1 MTVLFAIWIILIAT
15 NQQVMGDTLITVDN
29 GGKAS
34 VRCCEG
40 KCLCSSLHMALQSA
54 YGSVIVNI
62 TSEVVNLDGY
72 TVIGPPTFV
81 SNITITS
88 DINAIIKCHNNGSLS
103 ISNTINVTIR
113 GITWDQCGDPN
124 YPYVSGGVDFGSTCN
139 LTIDSCTFQ
148 YSQICALNVEMA
160 CGNIIIK
167 NSNFISNG
175 LSKDGSC
182 GGLSIGGTQMNT
194 TIMIS
199 DSVFIGNGYFS
210 TLSEPIYGLSI
221 MSDEPFRSGISLT
234 INNSIFTSNS
244 GGIYLKV
251 DVATFPIFI
260 LSEVVASDNINE
272 GIKLSQL
279 EIAKGNITLMISNS
293 IFNNNSNGG
302 IVGNSIFTNDVNS
315 EVTFTVINT
324 NFTDN
329 RATDASNAALAIA
342 IYSPG
347 NSPISIYVQHS
358 NFVGNSNGDVYI
370 STSSDEGIHLVQF
383 YDIIVKESVST
394 GSSSGSGTVSVSL
407 QSSLE
412 NFYEFHSVKFIS
424 NEYSG
429 FIGGNVFVQTA
440 NIDNCISVINCV
452 FQNNTGAA
460 FHLVDGVTDPVVMIY
475 ATHISFVDVQFTN
488 NRVDDIYSVVYVVGG
503 GINSTQII
511 MQSTHFINNTGTAL
525 QLIMS
530 TVTFFVSALF
540 KNNTANSGAA
550 LYLQQGTQVYF
561 DDNVTVQ
568 FVNNTGTQYGG
579 AIYTDLPSTCP
590 RNGVMF
596 HSNNTK
602 NFTISFVNNKAGIIG
617 NSLYFNI
624 QEFCEVYT
632 NVSSNNS
639 LLYLPYK
646 FNYSEALS
654 SAVVTSPHSIML
666 YFPNHDGSCI
676 DNKTFFVNNKIL
688 GEAITFTG
696 AVFDYFNNSAEPT
709 QFHVQCIN
717 GCADHT
723 LADDQLL
730 IDNISLLS
738 ITIYGHRVG
747 VNPINITLGLTSILP
762 SFNEQISVQLV
773 IELQQCFSG
782 YYYNVRFNQ
791 CVCYNHKDI
800 VHCYDGY
807 NEIKRGYWFGTITN
821 AFKPTVSLCPS
832 RYCDFGSNRK
842 ETRQGYCII
851 PPRLDDQCSSHRT
864 GVACGECK
872 SGYTLAYDSPDC
884 ISADKCSIGMTILV
898 IVLTILYWI
907 AIVASVFGLMYFQ
920 FQISSGYAYGIIY
933 YYSIVDILL
942 VNNPYISDVVFQVV
956 ATLASFAKLTP
967 QLFGQLCLVEGLSRI
982 DQQFIHYSHAIAV
995 SLIILIIVLVARYS
1009 ATFTRFVAPFIIR
1022 VICLLLLL
1030 SYTSL
1035 ASTSLQLL
1043 SPLIFSDVDEVRT
1056 YSSPDIKYF
1065 TGRHLV
1071 YAIVAILCEVIV
1083 VIGLPLFLLLEPFLR
1098 RRINLVRIKPL
1109 VDQFQGC
1116 YKDKYR
1122 WFAAYYLICRQVI
1135 ILIVYIGN
1143 GDYYNMLY
1151 YLQTACIII
1160 VMIHGWVQPYKNALL
1175 NGLDEVILLVLV
1187 LIINLNT
1194 FSFLSSVS
1202 SEISVVLLLIPLLLI
1217 CLVAIRKFLHH
1228 RFNREYRELH
1238 NVCEDEDNNYN
1249 QNREG
1254 ANVRCALVVVTK
1266 LCYITIAS

>member
-1 MTVLFAIWIILIAT
+1 MVLFAVWIILIT
-15 NQQVMGDTLITVDN
+15 TSQQAKGDKMITIN
-29 GGKAS
+29 NSGKAS
-34 VRCCEG
+34 KMCCYEG
-40 KCLCSSLHMALQSA
+40 KCPCSSLQMALQNVSD
-54 YGSVIVNI
+54 SVIVNI
-62 TSEVVNLDGY
+62 TSEVVNLDNY
-72 TVIGPPTFV
+72 TAIQSPAPI
-81 SNITITS
+81 SDITITS
-88 DINAIIKCHNNGSLS
+88 DINATVKCYNNGSLS
-103 ISNTINVTIR
+103 ILTAFNVTIC
-113 GITWDQCGDPN
+113 GITWDQCGNPN
-124 YPYVSGGVDFGSTCN
+124 QPQFSGGVYFSSTRK

-148 YSQICALNVEMA
+148 YSQMCALILDGVW
-160 CGNIIIK
+160 GNIIIK
-167 NSNFISNG
+167 NSNFTSNG
-175 LSKDGSC
+175 LSKTCTSGDSDC
-182 GGLSIGGTQMNT
+182 GGLKMDLDNA
-194 TIMIS
+194 TIVIS
-199 DSVFIGNGYFS
+199 DSVFIGNGNFN
-210 TLSEPIYGLSI
+210 TPSEPKPIYGLSI
-221 MSDEPFRSGISLT
+221 MSDRGGFSLT
-234 INNSIFTSNS
+234 ISNTIFVNNS
-244 GGIYLKV
+244 GGIHLNVKV
-251 DVATFPIFI
+251 VTFLIFI
-260 LSEVVASDNINE
+260 LSEVVVSDNVNE
-272 GIKLSQL
+272 GSLLDI
-279 EIAKGNITLMISNS
+279 ENDNITLMVSNS
-293 IFNNNSNGG
+293 TFNNNGNGG
-302 IVGNSIFTNDVNS
+302 IVCHNILATDDHTKV
-315 EVTFTVINT
+315 VLTVVNT

-329 RATDASNAALAIA
+329 RAVDASNAALAIA
-342 IYSPG
+342 MYSPC
-347 NSPISIYVQHS
+347 SCFISIYVYHS
-358 NFVGNSNGDVYI
+358 NFVSNSNGAVYI
-370 STSSDEGIHLVQF
+370 STSSGEGRHQVDFQEV
-383 YDIIVKESVST
+383 IVKESVS
-394 GSSSGSGTVSVSL
+394 SYSGSGTVSISL
-407 QSSLE
+407 QGLLE
-412 NFYEFHSVKFIS
+412 NFYDFHSVIFIS

-429 FIGGNVFVQTA
+429 FIGGAVFLQTA
-440 NIDNCISVINCV
+440 NTNNYISVINCV
-452 FQNNTGAA
+452 IQNNTGAGHA
-460 FHLVDGVTDPVVMIY
+460 FHVSDGVTDSILY
-475 ATHISFVDVQFTN
+475 ATHITFVDVQFTN

-503 GINSTQII
+503 GINSTQIT
-511 MQSTHFINNTGTAL
+511 MHSTHFINNTGTAL
-525 QLIMS
+525 SLIMS
-530 TVTFFVSALF
+530 TVTFFTSALF

-561 DDNVTVQ
+561 DDNVIVQ

-596 HSNNTK
+596 HSDNTK

-624 QEFCEVYT
+624 QTLCEVYT

-646 FNYSEALS
+646 FTYSEALS
-654 SAVVTSPHSIML
+654 SAVVTSPHSMML

-676 DNKTFFVNNKIL
+676 DNKTFFVSDKIL
-688 GEAITFTG
+688 GEAITFTS
-696 AVFDYFNNSAEPT
+696 AMFDYFNNSAEPT

-717 GCADHT
+717 NCADHT
-723 LADDQLL
+723 LSNDRLL

-747 VNPINITLGLTSILP
+747 VNPINVTLGLTSILP

-807 NEIKRGYWFGTITN
+807 NEIKRGYWFGTITD

-851 PPRLDDQCSSHRT
+851 PSRLDDQCSSHRT

-907 AIVASVFGLMYFQ
+907 AIVAVVFGLMYFQ

-967 QLFGQLCLVEGLSRI
+967 QLFGQLCLVEGLSGI
-982 DQQFIHYSHAIAV
+982 DQQFIHYSHAVAV
-995 SLIILIIVLVARYS
+995 ALIILIIVLVARYS

-1030 SYTSL
+1030 SYTCL

-1043 SPLIFSDVDEVRT
+1043 SPLTFSDVDEVCT
-1056 YSSPDIKYF
+1056 YSSPGIKYF

-1187 LIINLNT
+1187 LIINLST

-1254 ANVRCALVVVTK
+1254 ANVRCA
-1266 LCYITIAS
+1266 